1 MFGLSGEQTAQ
12 LEQYK
17 MAMRIINTWDVA
29 RTPVIIAAIIC
40 LLFSVFLFARKKG
53 GRFFFLILAVILGLG
68 TIGMDKFKLYVQ
80 ERKQTAVKEA
90 VKEAITSMPKKIV
103 ELPENVGK
111 GATGLLKKILPFGG
125 K

>member
-1 MFGLSGEQTAQ
+1 MFGLTGEQTAQ

-17 MAMRIINTWDVA
+17 MAMRIINTWDMA
-29 RTPVIIAAIIC
+29 RTPVIIAAIAC
-40 LLFSVFLFARKKG
+40 LLLSVFLFARKKG
-53 GRFFFLILAVILGLG
+53 GRFFSLILAIILGLT
-68 TIGMDKFKLYVQ
+68 TIGMDQFKTYVQ

-111 GATGLLKKILPFGG
+111 GTTGLLKKILPFGG